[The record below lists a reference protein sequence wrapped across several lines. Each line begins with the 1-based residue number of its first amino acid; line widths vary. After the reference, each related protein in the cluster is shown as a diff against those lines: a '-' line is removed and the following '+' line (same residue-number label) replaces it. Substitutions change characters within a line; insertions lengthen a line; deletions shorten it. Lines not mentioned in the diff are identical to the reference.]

1 MYRLLIVDDEIA
13 IVMGLEKVLSEI
25 EDYELDIYR
34 ALGATEALQ
43 IAKSKQID
51 ILLTDICMPGMDGLD
66 LAKEIVAF
74 NLRCKV
80 IYLTGFSNFGYIYKA
95 MEVLGSQYIL
105 KSETDFKIKKAIK
118 KAVDMI
124 EAQIQEQLINAK
136 IKLEQKKNHSLIKK
150 GILENILKGECLKE
164 CVKNQC
170 SRYQLNINCNKK
182 SYLFVGVLEM
192 DNLKKTNYLEQ
203 IEILYQVK
211 MLLDERFEDEFLVE
225 SLLWDDEQIVWIIQD
240 KDGKEIDNK
249 RKSFRMIA
257 EEYQNIITQLT
268 QGVFNVGFLDYPLEL
283 EEIVNEYRRIQGYMS
298 KRVNVQI
305 PMIYVLEDS
314 KEDEQLSEQIFIIE
328 KLEQYISEH
337 IGGDISLTQLAD
349 VIHFNPS
356 YLSRFYKKN
365 RGINLSE
372 YIYELRLSKSKKL
385 LGETDKKIGDI
396 ATELGF
402 DTASAFCAF
411 FKKRMGC
418 SPAQY
423 RMKQ

>member
-25 EDYELDIYR
+25 EDYELDIYK

-66 LAKEIVAF
+66 LAKEIVSF
-74 NLRCKV
+74 NPRCKV
-80 IYLTGFSNFGYIYKA
+80 IYLTGFSNFEYIYKA
-95 MEVLGSQYIL
+95 MELLGSQYIL
-105 KSETDFKIKKAIK
+105 KSETDLKIKKAIK

-124 EAQIQEQLINAK
+124 ETERQEQLINAK
-136 IKLEQKKNHSLIKK
+136 IKLEQKKNYSLLKK
-150 GILENILKGECLKE
+150 GILENILKGDWLKE
-164 CVKNQC
+164 DVQSQC
-170 SRYQLNINCNKK
+170 SRYELNISCNKK
-182 SYLFVGVLEM
+182 SYLLVGVLGM
-192 DNLKKTNYLEQ
+192 QSIKQTNYLEQ
-203 IEILYQVK
+203 IEMLYQVK
-211 MLLDERFEDEFLVE
+211 VLLDERFEEEFLVE
-225 SLLWDDEQIVWIIQD
+225 SLLWEDKQLVWIIQD
-240 KDGKEIDNK
+240 RDDRYIDNK

-268 QGVFNVGFLDYPLEL
+268 QRVFNIGFIDYPLEF
-283 EEIVNEYRRIQGYMS
+283 EEITNEYKRIQGYMS
-298 KRVNVQI
+298 KQVDVQI

-314 KEDEQLSEQIFIIE
+314 EQDDQLSEQIFIIE

-372 YIYELRLSKSKKL
+372 YIYELKLSKSKQL
-385 LGETDKKIGDI
+385 LGETDKKVGDI
-396 ATELGF
+396 AIELGF

-411 FKKRMGC
+411 FKKRIGC